1 LRTDAV
7 GSLAEHA
14 EGCAA
19 LLGNLLGL
27 SGFDQDSSEAVR
39 DEALSATDALTR
51 LSNAPAAAPALASAV
66 RGLER
71 VSDVPIYCTDALVR
85 RAAALQATRDAQA
98 PVVGVPTAL
107 WHQLGLQAGAQVRVS
122 QNGAA
127 AVLPAREDPS
137 LASTAVRVAAGHSS
151 TASLGPMFGAISVAA
166 A

>member
-1 LRTDAV
+1 M
-7 GSLAEHA
+7 
-14 EGCAA
+14 
-19 LLGNLLGL
+19 
-27 SGFDQDSSEAVR
+27 
-39 DEALSATDALTR
+39 
-51 LSNAPAAAPALASAV
+51 

-107 WHQLGLQAGAQVRVS
+107 WQQLGLQAGARVRVS
-122 QNGAA
+122 QNGAT

-137 LASTAVRVAAGHSS
+137 LAATAVRVAAGHAS
-151 TASLGPMFGAISVAA
+151 TASLGAMFGAISVAA